1 MDDIEKSIAGARRR
15 AAPAALAAL
24 FAVATVLTAAAQEA
38 QPAPSEEGFFTATG
52 RWFDEQF
59 NKLGSGFKDARKG
72 VENFGEEAGVAAKST
87 ADGAREAADAVARIP
102 NTRPVTGHQTCRIA
116 PNGAPDCVAA
126 ANALCRSKGF
136 ASGKSLDMTTA
147 EVCPP
152 KVYMSGRQ
160 TVGECRTE
168 TFVSRALCQ

>member
-1 MDDIEKSIAGARRR
+1 MGNKRKSIASARQV

-24 FAVATVLTAAAQEA
+24 FAVATAVMALAQEA
-38 QPAPSEEGFFTATG
+38 PSAPREEGFFAATG

-59 NKLGSGFKDARKG
+59 GKLGSGFKDARKN
-72 VENFGEEAGVAAKST
+72 VESFGQEAGVAAKTT
-87 ADGAREAADAVARIP
+87 ADGAKEAADAVARIP
-102 NTRPVTGHQTCRIA
+102 NTRPVTGHETCRVA
-116 PNGAPDCVAA
+116 PNGAPDCIAA
-126 ANALCRSKGF
+126 ANTLCKSKGF

-152 KVYMSGRQ
+152 KVYISGRQ
-160 TVGECRTE
+160 TVGDCRTE

>member
-1 MDDIEKSIAGARRR
+1 MNDIGKSIVGARWR
-15 AAPAALAAL
+15 AAPAALAVL
-24 FAVATVLTAAAQEA
+24 FAIATAPTATAQE
-38 QPAPSEEGFFTATG
+38 PKSAPSEEGFFTATG

-59 NKLGSGFKDARKG
+59 GKLGSGFRDARKG
-72 VENFGEEAGVAAKST
+72 VESFGQEAGVAAKST
-87 ADGAREAADAVARIP
+87 ADGAKEAADAVVRIP
-102 NTRPVTGHQTCRIA
+102 NTRPVTGHQTCRTA

-126 ANALCRSKGF
+126 ANALCKSKGF
-136 ASGKSLDMTTA
+136 DTGKSLDMTTA

>member
-1 MDDIEKSIAGARRR
+1 MSDKRKSIAGARRV
-15 AAPAALAAL
+15 AAPAALAAW
-24 FAVATVLTAAAQEA
+24 FAVATALMAAAQEA
-38 QPAPSEEGFFTATG
+38 PSAPREEGFFAATG

-59 NKLGSGFKDARKG
+59 TKLGSGFKDARKG
-72 VENFGEEAGVAAKST
+72 VESFGQEAGIAAQTT
-87 ADGAREAADAVARIP
+87 ADGAKEAADAVARIP

-126 ANALCRSKGF
+126 ANALCKSKGF

-152 KVYMSGRQ
+152 KVYLSGRN
-160 TVGECRTE
+160 TGPGCTTE